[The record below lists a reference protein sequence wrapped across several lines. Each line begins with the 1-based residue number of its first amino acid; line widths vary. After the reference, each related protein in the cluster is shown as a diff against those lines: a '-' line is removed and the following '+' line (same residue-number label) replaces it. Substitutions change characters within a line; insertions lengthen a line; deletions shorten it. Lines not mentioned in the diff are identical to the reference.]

1 MRFRGAYMSKSK
13 LERSLYPS
21 VVCHFTRRSSVLISI
36 LQSMF
41 FKVSYAKEE
50 IIGTDASRTFGIPMV
65 SFCDIRLSQLNEHIT
80 KYGRYG
86 IALNKGWAI
95 SNGLN
100 PVSYISKD
108 CSMFGRLDARLRE
121 LRSSMKHIKS
131 EGAFEEYKMALEQYN
146 DFINTMRYMKNYEGN
161 LIRNKKPLIKNYRFA
176 NEHEWRYIPDVD
188 SDIIPIKKIVTGT
201 NWKAEANKLIAQKT
215 CSQLNF
221 SLDDV
226 RYVFIKDDAM
236 SQKIIKKL
244 QTILNEKDFSLIM
257 TKTLITNQVMDDF

>member
-1 MRFRGAYMSKSK
+1 MSKSK

-188 SDIIPIKKIVTGT
+188 SDIIPIKKIVT
-201 NWKAEANKLIAQKT
+201 
-215 CSQLNF
+215 
-221 SLDDV
+221 
-226 RYVFIKDDAM
+226 
-236 SQKIIKKL
+236 
-244 QTILNEKDFSLIM
+244 
-257 TKTLITNQVMDDF
+257 